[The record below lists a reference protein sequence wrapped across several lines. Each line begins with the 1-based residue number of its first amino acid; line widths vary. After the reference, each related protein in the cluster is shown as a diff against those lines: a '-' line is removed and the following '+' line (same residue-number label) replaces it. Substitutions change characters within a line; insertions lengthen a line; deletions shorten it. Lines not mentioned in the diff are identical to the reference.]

1 VTLAEKVNGLR
12 GEKGFSLEDLEH
24 RSGLDISTLSRYSS
38 KPTNPR
44 MVNLTV
50 LARALDVR
58 VGYLLGEI
66 PELEDIGL
74 REVAVREAL
83 RIYLAEK
90 TWPARR
96 KRRYWRAVDLPQ
108 APRTLEGWRELDE
121 LMSRILGKK
130 ALD

>member
-1 VTLAEKVNGLR
+1 MTLAEKVEGLR
-12 GEKGFSLEDLEH
+12 REKGFKLEALER

-38 KPTNPR
+38 QSANPR
-44 MVNLTV
+44 TANLIA
-50 LARALDVR
+50 LAKALDVR

-66 PELEDIGL
+66 PELEDLGV

-90 TWPARR
+90 AWPARR

-108 APRTLEGWRELDE
+108 APRTLDGWRELDE